1 MSYVMC
7 SLFCYSTPPHIGMQ
21 GFERLE
27 CDIRNYP
34 QNNSFVADVGNSVN
48 LISSLPGIAPQFSQI
63 SSKHFMFVI
72 SIIFRLFKLLP
83 VAMLLTYNY

>member
-1 MSYVMC
+1 MC
-7 SLFCYSTPPHIGMQ
+7 VICHILFCYSTPPHIGIQ

-34 QNNSFVADVGNSVN
+34 QNSSFVADVGNSVN
-48 LISSLPGIAPQFSQI
+48 LISSLPGIDPQLSLV

-72 SIIFRLFKLLP
+72 SIIVHLFKL
-83 VAMLLTYNY
+83 YQ